1 MARTYFYAAP
11 DDQAAIREYIDS
23 MSLSVYP
30 AQSNVLGKWS
40 KNNDIGGYITFL
52 SADQLHP
59 YRAAGDKLLQRSIA
73 HVLDPLIWWMPS
85 RLMDHDGD
93 RYIIQGC
100 IEYDF
105 PFSKERE
112 EEHRKGTS
120 YFGKLQRWIRKNWPN
135 QKKGGIA
142 YGPHAQRLVQY
153 EGYLARGLP
162 PNIKVEYVKI

>member
-1 MARTYFYAAP
+1 MARAHFYAAP
-11 DDQAAIREYIDS
+11 DDQAAFREYIDS
-23 MSLSVYP
+23 MSLYVYP

-40 KNNDIGGYITFL
+40 RKNDIGGYITFL
-52 SADQLHP
+52 RADELHP

-85 RLMDHDGD
+85 RVMNHDGD
-93 RYIIQGC
+93 HYIIQGC

-105 PFSKERE
+105 HFSKERE
-112 EEHRKGTS
+112 EEHRKGSS

-162 PNIKVEYVKI
+162 PDIKVEYVKI